1 MYPLI
6 MSFPVEEGLVIL
18 EEQTANIVIVG
29 VVSEGILTAL
39 VGKLMS
45 WVHPDMFFYSLI
57 MMSVAM
63 WLICRYC
70 FHLIRKQKEEDVQ
83 GK

>member
-1 MYPLI
+1 MF
-6 MSFPVEEGLVIL
+6 FPVEEGLVIL

-29 VVSEGILTAL
+29 VVSEGILTPS

-45 WVHPDMFFYSLI
+45 LVHPDMFFNSLI
-57 MMSVAM
+57 VMSVAM
-63 WLICRYC
+63 WFICRYC
-70 FHLIRKQKEEDVQ
+70 FHLIRKQKEKEVQ